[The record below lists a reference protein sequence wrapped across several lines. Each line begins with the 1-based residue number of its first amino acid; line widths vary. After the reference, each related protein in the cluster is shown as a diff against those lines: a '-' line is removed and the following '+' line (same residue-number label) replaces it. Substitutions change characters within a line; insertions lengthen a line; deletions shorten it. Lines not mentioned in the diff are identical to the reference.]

1 MKFSVERELLV
12 QGLGRIQA
20 VVEKRGTLP
29 ILANVLIRARP
40 EELTLSATD
49 LEVGVVSTLNAQI
62 ETPGEV
68 TLGARVLYEIVRE
81 LEEPELTLH
90 LDVGARVKIE
100 SGSANFSLLSISA
113 EEYPGLPGA
122 DSTTFAEVD
131 AKLLAEL
138 IDRTLFAT
146 STDDTR
152 YNLNG
157 VYMENVEKGRVRCV
171 ATDGHRLALIERSP
185 RSPVAFL
192 ETGIIV
198 PRKALAEIRKLCEE
212 TEGSVEIGLDGG
224 FLMVRRPDLLL
235 TARLIDGEFVNYQ
248 QVLPQNPT
256 IRIVLDRER
265 LLHAT
270 RRVALV
276 VHERS
281 HGFGLVLTSGQ
292 IELRAS
298 NPDLGDARE
307 LIPVDY
313 SGDRFETSLNARYVL
328 DVRGSISSK
337 ELVIELIEEIS
348 PVQFRPAD
356 DPDQLSVIM
365 PMRT

>member
-1 MKFSVERELLV
+1 MEFTVERELLV

-29 ILANVLIRARP
+29 ILANVLIRT
-40 EELTLSATD
+40 ESTGLTLSATD
-49 LEVGVVSTLNAQI
+49 LEVGMVSTLKA
-62 ETPGEV
+62 EVASPGEV

-81 LEEPELTLH
+81 LEEAELTLT
-90 LDVGARVKIE
+90 LDEGARVKIE
-100 SGSANFSLLSISA
+100 SGPATFSLLSISA
-113 EEYPGLPGA
+113 EEYPGLPATEGA
-122 DSTTFAEVD
+122 TFGEVD

-138 IDRTLFAT
+138 VDRTLFAT

-157 VYMENVEKGRVRCV
+157 VYMENSEKGRIRCV
-171 ATDGHRLALIERSP
+171 ATDGHRLALIERAP

-192 ETGIIV
+192 DKGIIV

-212 TEGSVEIGLDGG
+212 IDGSVEIGLDEG

-235 TARLIDGEFVNYQ
+235 TARLIDGEFVNYE
-248 QVLPQNPT
+248 QVLPKNPG
-256 IRIVLDRER
+256 IRVVVDRER

-270 RRVALV
+270 RRIALV

-281 HGFGLVLTSGQ
+281 RGFGFVLSDGQ

-298 NPDLGDARE
+298 NPDLGDAQE

-313 SGDRFETSLNARYVL
+313 SGNRFETSFNARYLL
-328 DVRGSISSK
+328 DVIGSMTSK
-337 ELVIELIEEIS
+337 ELVIELIEEVS
-348 PVQFRPAD
+348 PAQFRPAD

>member
-1 MKFSVERELLV
+1 MKITVAREALV

-29 ILANVLIRARP
+29 ILSNVLIRTKP
-40 EELTLSATD
+40 EGLTLSATD
-49 LEVGVVSTLNAQI
+49 LEVGVVSTLDAQI
-62 ETPGEV
+62 EAAGEV

-81 LEEPELTLH
+81 LEENEVS
-90 LDVGARVKIE
+90 LDCDDGARVKIE
-100 SGSANFSLLSISA
+100 SGDAKFSLLSISA
-113 EEYPGLPGA
+113 EEYPSLP
-122 DSTTFAEVD
+122 STDAVTFAEIESS
-131 AKLLAEL
+131 LLSEL
-138 IDRTLFAT
+138 MDRTQFAA

-157 VYMENVEKGRVRCV
+157 VFMENSEEGRIRCV
-171 ATDGHRLALIERSP
+171 ATDGHRLAMIERSP

-192 ETGIIV
+192 EAGIIV
-198 PRKALAEIRKLCEE
+198 PRKAVAEIHKLCEE
-212 TEGSVEIGLDGG
+212 TEGGIEIGLDDG

-248 QVLPQNPT
+248 QVLPKNPG
-256 IRIVLDRER
+256 IRVVVDRER

-276 VHERS
+276 VPDRS
-281 HGFGLVLTSGQ
+281 RGFRFVLADGQ
-292 IELRAS
+292 IELLAS
-298 NPDLGDARE
+298 NPELGDAHER
-307 LIPVDY
+307 LVVDY
-313 SGDRFETSLNARYVL
+313 NGDRFETSFNAKYVL
-328 DVRGSISSK
+328 DVLGSIISK
-337 ELVIELIEEIS
+337 ELVIELLEEIS
-348 PVQFRPAD
+348 PAQFRPAD